1 MKQVESE
8 NELAFVLGHELGHFR
23 NRDHLKSLGRDL
35 ALALLIATLSQGS
48 SVGDLAALSGDLAGR
63 SFSRETGRE
72 AEADAYGLSLV
83 VAEFGHL
90 EGATDF
96 FEKLP
101 APENVVE
108 RSLSSYLNTH
118 PLSEERIED
127 MTRLA
132 EEKGWPAEGELT
144 PVPWEA
150 ESTR

>member
-1 MKQVESE
+1 
-8 NELAFVLGHELGHFR
+8 
-23 NRDHLKSLGRDL
+23 
-35 ALALLIATLSQGS
+35 
-48 SVGDLAALSGDLAGR
+48 
-63 SFSRETGRE
+63 
-72 AEADAYGLSLV
+72 
-83 VAEFGHL
+83 
-90 EGATDF
+90 
-96 FEKLP
+96 
-101 APENVVE
+101 VE